1 MASFLSFLP
10 AVSARPIPTSAFS
23 PKRPLFQTPPTL
35 HFKNHR
41 FAVSCSYAEAGVNA
55 NSSSNTIDVVADVR
69 SERIVVLGGN
79 GFVGS
84 SICKAAVSKGIEV
97 ISLSRSGRPTYSG
110 AWVDQVTWISGMLIC
125 IVLRPAFIYGKRR
138 VDGFELPL
146 DLVGEPAEKI
156 LRAVENFT
164 KPLSSLPASD
174 LLLAP
179 PVSVDDV
186 ALAVINGVTDDD
198 FFGIFTID
206 QIKEAANK
214 VRV

>member
-1 MASFLSFLP
+1 MIALNFTVLL
-10 AVSARPIPTSAFS
+10 TS
-23 PKRPLFQTPPTL
+23 
-35 HFKNHR
+35 
-41 FAVSCSYAEAGVNA
+41 
-55 NSSSNTIDVVADVR
+55 
-69 SERIVVLGGN
+69 
-79 GFVGS
+79 
-84 SICKAAVSKGIEV
+84 
-97 ISLSRSGRPTYSG
+97 SG
-110 AWVDQVTWISGMLIC
+110 

-186 ALAVINGVTDDD
+186 ALAVINGVRDDD

-214 VRV
+214 VRVWSTYMWEVNRDKAAITKFVQGVTTLRSFSSLR

>member
-1 MASFLSFLP
+1 M
-10 AVSARPIPTSAFS
+10 
-23 PKRPLFQTPPTL
+23 
-35 HFKNHR
+35 
-41 FAVSCSYAEAGVNA
+41 
-55 NSSSNTIDVVADVR
+55 
-69 SERIVVLGGN
+69 
-79 GFVGS
+79 
-84 SICKAAVSKGIEV
+84 
-97 ISLSRSGRPTYSG
+97 
-110 AWVDQVTWISGMLIC
+110 
-125 IVLRPAFIYGKRR
+125 
-138 VDGFELPL
+138 DGFELPL

-198 FFGIFTID
+198 FFGVFTID
-206 QIKEAANK
+206 QIKDAANK